1 MDFTQLSW
9 VASHTVSLAG
19 GEKMMVKDTIEE
31 DNDNAHVIQKNN
43 GE

>member
-19 GEKMMVKDTIEE
+19 GKKMKDTIEE
-31 DNDNAHVIQKNN
+31 DNDNAHVIQRSN
-43 GE
+43 G

>member
-19 GEKMMVKDTIEE
+19 GKKIIMKDTIEE
-31 DNDNAHVIQKNN
+31 DNDNAHVIQRSN

>member
-19 GEKMMVKDTIEE
+19 GRMIMVKDTVEE
-31 DNDNAHVIQKNN
+31 DNDNAHVIQRSN